1 MRIWS
6 FKVGDKI
13 KKTYKA
19 LLDGAELGLSGQ
31 ALYRFVTDK
40 YPKATSKRI
49 VKAAL
54 LTLSDP
60 DVTSEATLHA
70 IYALAIKHRLDPA
83 TAEDGDDDAVAFAK
97 APSASAI
104 QDDHSVQLLDA
115 TDDA

>member
-1 MRIWS
+1 
-6 FKVGDKI
+6 
-13 KKTYKA
+13 
-19 LLDGAELGLSGQ
+19 
-31 ALYRFVTDK
+31 
-40 YPKATSKRI
+40 
-49 VKAAL
+49 
-54 LTLSDP
+54 
-60 DVTSEATLHA
+60 LHA